1 MVCFCN
7 GKLHDGTTRIER
19 YAPACDRDLVPA
31 YIVYNDWNL
40 HDLEGKD
47 LMKDKTT
54 IVFHGFLQLA
64 ALEKLELV
72 NAINEYFDSTDREPI
87 RAAAD
92 AEFEELRTGSESFS
106 CPCCER

>member
-1 MVCFCN
+1 
-7 GKLHDGTTRIER
+7 
-19 YAPACDRDLVPA
+19 
-31 YIVYNDWNL
+31 
-40 HDLEGKD
+40 
-47 LMKDKTT
+47 MKDKTT

-72 NAINEYFDSTDREPI
+72 NAINEYFDSNDREPI

-92 AEFEELRTGSESFS
+92 TDFEKLPKGSESFT